1 LSYKIKFKVFKTE
14 FEFCY
19 GLYTVDNYTT
29 FFPTK
34 LNDYVECVWIISFSC
49 GPSLGFGNL
58 VNSHALLPKQQQNSE
73 LNPIITFPSFSK
85 RVSLSFPSFFTLR
98 GWARAGHLSSFA
110 FQSSYYFFHYHFVSQ
125 KGSKKPSMRTTV
137 AMRILLLLLGLRV
150 LSLSFLGLR
159 MVVAQKAAPH
169 PETASWNRENGRWR
183 NAMAT

>member
-1 LSYKIKFKVFKTE
+1 MKSSSRYL
-14 FEFCY
+14 
-19 GLYTVDNYTT
+19 
-29 FFPTK
+29 K
-34 LNDYVECVWIISFSC
+34 LNLSFVMVCIQWITTQPFFQ
-49 GPSLGFGNL
+49 PS
-58 VNSHALLPKQQQNSE
+58 SMTMWSACKH
-73 LNPIITFPSFSK
+73 FPSFSK